1 MASPQS
7 VFTNPELLNISDL
20 SSQLERMNNRP
31 NNGLLAMQG
40 LNSLVDQFS
49 NKFKENQIKSAM
61 QGAFNQETGQ
71 FDQNKIL
78 QGLVNIDPNLAMQY
92 QEKFN
97 KSNLESLVKQA
108 QAENFGAQ
116 ARKNLSES
124 DKKELEAEKLMVESL
139 SERLSSLRKDDV
151 DGWNNI
157 LRQAESNG
165 ISVSQYG
172 LSYNKPDI
180 SAAQKLAMGAKDFY
194 NAQIN
199 GENLLLNQRK
209 AQTQESQFAQTHG
222 LAQDRFAFD
231 QQKQA
236 ENLALEKQKAE
247 TKEKES
253 GRGKFKA
260 FDTAQGF
267 VKFNEETGEMSS
279 ITNSDGKVQGGKEHK
294 KVIDGINKSIAAIN
308 SMASRRKEF
317 AATLDQIANSDLEKN
332 TGIVKSYIQKL
343 GVDKELANW
352 EAIQNRYAAQA
363 GFGTLSQMK
372 QESTTGAAGLGALSN
387 YELQMLISMS
397 GMLTTKMGAENIRNE
412 IERLRGILSR
422 QEVEERNVLNLL
434 KQELD
439 ENKNISNAGIGKAE
453 RSLNA
458 KQQQQSTPQQGQDME
473 AIKRAYMMSKG
484 VKF

>member
-40 LNSLVDQFS
+40 LNSLVDQFN
-49 NKFKENQIKSAM
+49 NKNKEDQIKNAM

-71 FDQNKIL
+71 FDQSKIL

-92 QEKFN
+92 QERFN
-97 KSNLESLVKQA
+97 KSNLESLVKQS

-116 ARKNLSES
+116 ATKNLSES
-124 DKKELEAEKLMVESL
+124 KKKKLEAEKIMVESL
-139 SERLSSLRKDDV
+139 SERLSSLRSDDV

-157 LRQAESNG
+157 LRQAEKSG
-165 ISVSQYG
+165 ISASQYG
-172 LSYNKPDI
+172 LQYNKPDI
-180 SAAQKLAMGAKDFY
+180 EKAQKLAMGAKDYY
-194 NAQIN
+194 NSLIN
-199 GENLLLNQRK
+199 GKNLLLNQRK

-222 LAQDRFAFD
+222 LAQDRFAFE
-231 QQKQA
+231 QQKQE
-236 ENLALEKQKAE
+236 ENIALKQQEASQK
-247 TKEKES
+247 S
-253 GRGKFKA
+253 GGNVFQVVE
-260 FDTAQGF
+260 TAQGLK
-267 VKFNEETGEMSS
+267 KFNRTTGELSN
-279 ITNSDGKVQGGKEHK
+279 ITNSDGKVQGGKENK
-294 KVIDGINKSIAAIN
+294 KVIDGINKSISAVN
-308 SMASRRKEF
+308 SMSSRRKEF
-317 AATLDQIANSDLEKN
+317 AATLDQLANSDLEKN

-343 GVDKELANW
+343 GVDKELANL

-363 GFGTLSQMK
+363 GFGNLSQMK
-372 QESTTGAAGLGALSN
+372 QESTTGSAGLGALSN
-387 YELQMLISMS
+387 YELQMLIAMS

-422 QEVEERNVLNLL
+422 QEAEERNVLNLL

-458 KQQQQSTPQQGQDME
+458 KQPQQPQGQDME

-484 VKF
+484 VNLQK

>member
-40 LNSLVDQFS
+40 LNSLVDQFN
-49 NKFKENQIKSAM
+49 NKNKEGAIKSAM

-116 ARKNLSES
+116 ATKNLSES
-124 DKKELEAEKLMVESL
+124 DKKKLEAEKLMVESL
-139 SERLSSLRKDDV
+139 SERLSSLRADDV

-165 ISVSQYG
+165 ISISQYG
-172 LSYNKPDI
+172 LNYNKPDI
-180 SAAQKLAMGAKDFY
+180 EKALKLAMGAKYFY

-199 GENLLLNQRK
+199 AENLLLNQRK

-222 LAQDRFAFD
+222 LAQDRFAFE
-231 QQKQA
+231 QQKQE
-236 ENLALEKQKAE
+236 ENIALQQQKAAQE
-247 TKEKES
+247 GGGYKGS
-253 GRGKFKA
+253 DFQVI
-260 FDTAQGF
+260 DTAQGLKR
-267 VKFNEETGEMSS
+267 VNKVTGEISD
-279 ITNSDGKVQGGKEHK
+279 ITNSEGKVQGGKENK
-294 KVIDGINKSIAAIN
+294 KVVDGINKSITAVN
-308 SMASRRKEF
+308 SMSSRRKQF
-317 AATLDQIANSDLEKN
+317 AATIDQIANSDLERD
-332 TGIVKSYIQKL
+332 TGIINSYIQKL
-343 GVDKELANW
+343 GIDTSLNTL
-352 EAIQNRYAAQA
+352 EAIQNRYAAQS
-363 GFGTLSQMK
+363 GFGTLAQMK
-372 QESTTGAAGLGALSN
+372 TESSTGASGLGALSN
-387 YELQMLISMS
+387 YELQMLQAMS
-397 GMLTTKMGAENIRNE
+397 GILNTNMGASNIRNE
-412 IERLRGILSR
+412 IERLRGILSQ
-422 QEVEERNVLNLL
+422 QEAEEKNILNSL

-453 RSLNA
+453 RSLNS
-458 KQQQQSTPQQGQDME
+458 KQPQQSTPQQGQDME

-484 VKF
+484 IKF